1 MSLLKWHAEKY
12 SLSGIARE
20 HSSRGS
26 QPLENMGV
34 KQLSLLVE
42 DAFAAYKEFLM
53 CTHFTTSAHQLLDS
67 NQSKVLWVERSD
79 GCSAKSVLNGDRD
92 VFPAFL
98 EDLRI
103 CCLWSVS
110 RLLQVFRSIFCYLS
124 DLSTGREGVI
134 KLLVCFLVPSELLKF
149 EIKLG
154 LKEFSVFG
162 EDPQNLCSLVK
173 NSLDWDFSEQKI
185 FWQLLMSE
193 VQVCVVPLVMP
204 LLAVCAEALD
214 PLVHVGALSGL
225 LMVLRSQSPSIELV
239 NALLCL
245 PKRFAKFAATV
256 IASWSVLD
264 RSKLFICL
272 TDWTEVCLSSMR
284 DTEMMMTIRFS
295 TEKVNLAAVNA
306 VISFFDRH
314 GSNGKTDSNNLKFSN
329 LSGIRASLSE
339 LAGKLALEK

>member
-1 MSLLKWHAEKY
+1 MFF
-12 SLSGIARE
+12 G
-20 HSSRGS
+20 
-26 QPLENMGV
+26 P
-34 KQLSLLVE
+34 
-42 DAFAAYKEFLM
+42 
-53 CTHFTTSAHQLLDS
+53 
-67 NQSKVLWVERSD
+67 
-79 GCSAKSVLNGDRD
+79 
-92 VFPAFL
+92 
-98 EDLRI
+98 
-103 CCLWSVS
+103 
-110 RLLQVFRSIFCYLS
+110 FR
-124 DLSTGREGVI
+124 T
-134 KLLVCFLVPSELLKF
+134 LKF

-162 EDPQNLCSLVK
+162 EDSQNLCSLVK

-204 LLAVCAEALD
+204 LLAFCAEALD
-214 PLVHVGALSGL
+214 PLVHAGALSGL
-225 LMVLRSQSPSIELV
+225 LTVLRSQSPSIELV

-314 GSNGKTDSNNLKFSN
+314 GSNEKTDSNNLKFSN